1 MDRRSRRRPESHR
14 VRQLTLLLSTG
25 VASAALVTGD
35 SGRAAPVA
43 GVRAAD
49 ATASIPVSVK
59 VVGHGGIRLVVGDG
73 ASRPCD
79 SSNNGPLFNGH
90 VKAGDEIELSSAT
103 GSVCV
108 DHTYGSLR
116 DSQWAGGSIWSG
128 RPTWPGGPEASIHG
142 AVSTDEP

>member
-1 MDRRSRRRPESHR
+1 M
-14 VRQLTLLLSTG
+14 
-25 VASAALVTGD
+25 GD
-35 SGRAAPVA
+35 LGRAALEPSVGA
-43 GVRAAD
+43 ED
-49 ATASIPVSVK
+49 ATAPIPVSVK
-59 VVGHGGIRLVVGDG
+59 VVGHGAIRLIVSDG